1 MLPGPPSREGASP
14 PPRACHRE
22 PAPAPSARLTT
33 ATRTPVSSPARRSP
47 CPVRQRHQQEATRG
61 CEQAEGRGLAPR
73 EHRPLAPD
81 PRGPP
86 RRPSARAAQAPRGR
100 PLSPA
105 GGNDPPGMD
114 QDPEDAC
121 GSPAPV
127 PLYWGSDQHWP
138 PVPTGPGLD
147 RKGARGRRGL
157 SLGDRQLRL
166 LSGAAQ
172 QRWPAAPPLTEAAGQ
187 GGCPP
192 LPAWWPPAGQPLL
205 PPRLTPQVL
214 LAGIKRD
221 KLCRA
226 LTLGPGMSLSIP

>member
-14 PPRACHRE
+14 SPRACHRE

-121 GSPAPV
+121 GSPAPA

-187 GGCPP
+187 GGARHS
-192 LPAWWPPAGQPLL
+192 LPGGRRQA
-205 PPRLTPQVL
+205 
-214 LAGIKRD
+214 
-221 KLCRA
+221 
-226 LTLGPGMSLSIP
+226 SLSCLHALPRRFFLRGLNEINCAEL

>member
-14 PPRACHRE
+14 SPRACHRE

-105 GGNDPPGMD
+105 GGNDPPGTD

-121 GSPAPV
+121 GSPAPA

-157 SLGDRQLRL
+157 SLGTGSFAFSQAPRSSGGLQRPRL
-166 LSGAAQ
+166 LRPRG
-172 QRWPAAPPLTEAAGQ
+172 RGVPATPCLVAAGR
-187 GGCPP
+187 
-192 LPAWWPPAGQPLL
+192 PASPASTPYPAGSSC
-205 PPRLTPQVL
+205 
-214 LAGIKRD
+214 GD
-221 KLCRA
+221 
-226 LTLGPGMSLSIP
+226 